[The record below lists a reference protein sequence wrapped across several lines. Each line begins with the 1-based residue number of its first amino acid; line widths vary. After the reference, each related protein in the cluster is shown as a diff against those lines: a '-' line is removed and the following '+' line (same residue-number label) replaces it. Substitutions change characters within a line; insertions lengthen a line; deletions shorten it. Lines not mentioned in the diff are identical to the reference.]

1 MKRYHSIVGLGSFVQ
16 FRVWVIFI
24 IGDHDVTMKCRTAIK
39 GWFLYFTHVHSH
51 PHPLL
56 LGAVVVVIVW

>member
-1 MKRYHSIVGLGSFVQ
+1 
-16 FRVWVIFI
+16 
-24 IGDHDVTMKCRTAIK
+24 MKCRTAIK